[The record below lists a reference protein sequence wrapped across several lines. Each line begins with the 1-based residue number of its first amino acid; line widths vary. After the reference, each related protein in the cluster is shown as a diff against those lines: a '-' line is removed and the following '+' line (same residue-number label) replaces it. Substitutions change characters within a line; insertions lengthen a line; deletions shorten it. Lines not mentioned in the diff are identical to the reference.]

1 MAVARNQGVIFHA
14 EAGPED
20 LAVVAVDA
28 IHQIEQEGSAI
39 CSGVGVAVESRVGA
53 GAEFGQRART
63 FQLHAVIA
71 WLSGLC
77 FLVKSFEVARSGIL
91 PISWAKGFS
100 FLHRKQ
106 RKIP

>member
-14 EAGPED
+14 KARPQD
-20 LAVVAVDA
+20 FPFVSVNAVDE
-28 IHQIEQEGSAI
+28 IKQKGGTILG
-39 CSGVGVAVESRVGA
+39 GVGIAVKARVGVC
-53 GAEFGQRART
+53 AELRQNART

-77 FLVKSFEVARSGIL
+77 FLVNSFEVARSGIL